1 FDDLIGNW
9 YHIALTIADNDSA
22 SIYVNGTKHHEFS
35 TPVRPELDGRFHMGY
50 GLSGRLDEIRVWN
63 VARSESEI
71 TENMYG
77 LLDGTED
84 GLAGY
89 WRFDEGSG
97 AESEDATANNNH
109 ITFHGDWNYNH
120 WRLSVKPIFT
130 ISEDSLY
137 FGNLFGHNWGDER
150 PASLIFEHPQSG
162 NMGIVDP
169 FEMLYEYI
177 PTENMNHT
185 NGPTDDGKI
194 AFTYAMTTGAGA
206 TYADTAYIKILP
218 LNDAPIIADTSI
230 IPMFTPI
237 IASQPLPN
245 GNAVSDITS
254 QLTIYDPDFAIFSG
268 DTMENVSVGAYGI
281 AVTYV
286 DQSMGTWE
294 YSTESGDWLILDPE
308 DNDCNLPE
316 AGVLL
321 RSDDRIR
328 FTPTNDGVFQN
339 GHTIIKLRI
348 WDGTTEQPGTICDA
362 SEFGGTMSLSAE
374 EISAKIE
381 ILSGPPVAG
390 FGSALWVTTAYGP
403 QYVDDDDNPQT
414 PDQPQTGIV
423 VNNAGAQ

>member
-1 FDDLIGNW
+1 
-9 YHIALTIADNDSA
+9 
-22 SIYVNGTKHHEFS
+22 
-35 TPVRPELDGRFHMGY
+35 
-50 GLSGRLDEIRVWN
+50 
-63 VARSESEI
+63 
-71 TENMYG
+71 
-77 LLDGTED
+77 
-84 GLAGY
+84 
-89 WRFDEGSG
+89 
-97 AESEDATANNNH
+97 
-109 ITFHGDWNYNH
+109 
-120 WRLSVKPIFT
+120 
-130 ISEDSLY
+130 
-137 FGNLFGHNWGDER
+137 
-150 PASLIFEHPQSG
+150 
-162 NMGIVDP
+162 MGIIDP

-177 PTENMNHT
+177 PTENMNFT

-194 AFTYAMTTGAGA
+194 AFTYAMTTGEGA

-237 IASQPLPN
+237 MVSQPHPN

-268 DTMENVSVGAYGI
+268 GTMENVSVGAYGI

-339 GHTIIKLRI
+339 GHSMIKLRI
-348 WDGTTEQPGTICDA
+348 WDGTTDQPGTICDA
-362 SEFGGTMSLSAE
+362 SESGGTMSLSAE

-403 QYVDDDDNPQT
+403 QYIDDDDTPQT
-414 PDQPQTGIV
+414 PDHPQTGIV
-423 VNNAGAQ
+423 VNNS